1 MRNKFFGVA
10 FFVALMASSVVLL
23 LLQNSASAYMRCEWR
38 SDPYDSEYKTI
49 STALFKYERSIL
61 GEVKVKDWRG
71 DEGWINFC
79 EVDGSTD
86 CIVREGWASRL
97 TTTSYSDLTE
107 STIHHYVD
115 FYETRYDVWGK
126 SINTYECKFLT
137 AHPILN

>member
-1 MRNKFFGVA
+1 MSNKFFGVA
-10 FFVALMASSVVLL
+10 FFVALLASSVVLL

-38 SDPYDSEYKTI
+38 SDPYDSEFKIIYT
-49 STALFKYERSIL
+49 SLFKYERSIL
-61 GEVKVKDWRG
+61 GEVKVKEWQ

-86 CIVREGWASRL
+86 CIVREGWASRR
-97 TTTSYSDLTE
+97 TTTPNLEFTK
-107 STIHHYVD
+107 STIAHYVD
-115 FYETRYDVWGK
+115 FYKTRYDVFGE